1 MPVCTQAKC
10 QAKLAS
16 QGQLTDVWYVIL
28 ESRVSEERIEHLI
41 RSAAQSGERAA
52 LLIDKSHRI
61 WMIVT
66 VCALVLSTVLYVA
79 YANAAPQG
87 PKGGSWQGLLFGVAG
102 SGLMVFAGLLA
113 GRKKVPR
120 LPIGTARF
128 WLKAHIWLGLLSVP
142 LILFHASFRWGGLLE
157 QALLVVF
164 AMVILS
170 GLAGVAFQ
178 QYLPRHMKEATSR
191 EAMFEQIPHVCTAL
205 RATADQHVVSL
216 CGSLFPPNY
225 DDSLADGGSDAQVD
239 ESGMEVLRAFYVD
252 SIRPFL
258 AADAPVQCPLMNQSR
273 AATIFSQAQQSI
285 PTAARDVLKQLASIC
300 DERRDLDRQARLHRW
315 LHLWLF
321 VHVPLSMSLLV
332 LGVVHAIMSVYY

>member
-1 MPVCTQAKC
+1 MFF
-10 QAKLAS
+10 
-16 QGQLTDVWYVIL
+16 
-28 ESRVSEERIEHLI
+28 
-41 RSAAQSGERAA
+41 
-52 LLIDKSHRI
+52 
-61 WMIVT
+61 T
-66 VCALVLSTVLYVA
+66 VCALGLSTALYIA

-87 PKGGSWQGLLFGVAG
+87 PKGGSWQGLLFGIVG

-120 LPIGTARF
+120 LRIGTARF

-142 LILFHASFRWGGLLE
+142 LILFHAGFRWGGLLE

-178 QYLPRHMKEATSR
+178 QFLPRHIKEATSR

-205 RATADQHVVSL
+205 LATADDYVVSL
-216 CGSLFPPNY
+216 CGSLFPPHY
-225 DDSLADGGSDAQVD
+225 GESLASGEGADASNED
-239 ESGMEVLRAFYVD
+239 SGMEVLRAFYVD
-252 SIRPFL
+252 TMRPFL
-258 AADAPVQCPLMNQSR
+258 SAESTNNCPLMNESR
-273 AATIFSQAQQSI
+273 AATIFSQVQQSI
-285 PTAARDVLKQLASIC
+285 PVAGRTVLKQLASIC
-300 DERRDLDRQARLHRW
+300 DERRDLDKQARLHRW

-321 VHVPLSMSLLV
+321 IHVPLSMSLLV